1 MRFNLFLFIIFSFPI
16 HCFAQKI
23 NDDFEGNGNIT
34 SWAGDDCAIS
44 TQKANPYA
52 QGINTSSTVLSYTDN
67 GGVYANVRFDLN
79 KNLDL
84 SVYTIFTFKIYVA
97 SANITGNQTN
107 QVSLKL
113 QDGTLPQPWS
123 TQTEII
129 KPLLINQW
137 QTVTF
142 DFAKDPYINLNGG
155 STEPKDRKDFNR
167 ILIQVNGENNTDK
180 VVAYIDDFNYNFTST
195 PKSVYTQLVW
205 SDEFNYTGAIDS
217 SKWHHQTLLPI
228 SGSWYNGEIQH
239 YTNRIDNSI
248 VKDGSLKI
256 IAKKENF
263 SDQGFTKTHTSAR
276 LNSKFAFKFGR
287 LVVRAKLPSG
297 LGTWPAIWMLG
308 KNIDENGAYWDN
320 KGYGTTTWP
329 ACGEIDIMEHWGSN
343 QNYVQSAIHTPSSF
357 GGTINLGGQTIPTAS
372 SAFHVYEFEWTP
384 EKLIFS
390 VDSVVHYTYKPSI
403 KNASTWPFNND
414 QYLLLNIAIQPS
426 ISSGFTQGSM
436 DLDYVRIYQL
446 PGTAITSIEKSASSN
461 AYPNPFSEQFTIQL
475 APSDASTAQIKMYS
489 IDGQLMVEKTCKIND
504 NAIIIENL
512 SAFANGI
519 YYVSIFIDGQMHC
532 LKVNKI

>member
-1 MRFNLFLFIIFSFPI
+1 
-16 HCFAQKI
+16 
-23 NDDFEGNGNIT
+23 
-34 SWAGDDCAIS
+34 
-44 TQKANPYA
+44 
-52 QGINTSSTVLSYTDN
+52 
-67 GGVYANVRFDLN
+67 
-79 KNLDL
+79 
-84 SVYTIFTFKIYVA
+84 
-97 SANITGNQTN
+97 
-107 QVSLKL
+107 
-113 QDGTLPQPWS
+113 
-123 TQTEII
+123 
-129 KPLLINQW
+129 
-137 QTVTF
+137 
-142 DFAKDPYINLNGG
+142 
-155 STEPKDRKDFNR
+155 
-167 ILIQVNGENNTDK
+167 
-180 VVAYIDDFNYNFTST
+180 
-195 PKSVYTQLVW
+195 
-205 SDEFNYTGAIDS
+205 
-217 SKWHHQTLLPI
+217 
-228 SGSWYNGEIQH
+228 
-239 YTNRIDNSI
+239 
-248 VKDGSLKI
+248 
-256 IAKKENF
+256 
-263 SDQGFTKTHTSAR
+263 
-276 LNSKFAFKFGR
+276 
-287 LVVRAKLPSG
+287 
-297 LGTWPAIWMLG
+297 
-308 KNIDENGAYWDN
+308 
-320 KGYGTTTWP
+320 
-329 ACGEIDIMEHWGSN
+329 MEHWGSN

-390 VDSVVHYTYKPSI
+390 VDSVVHYTYNPSI